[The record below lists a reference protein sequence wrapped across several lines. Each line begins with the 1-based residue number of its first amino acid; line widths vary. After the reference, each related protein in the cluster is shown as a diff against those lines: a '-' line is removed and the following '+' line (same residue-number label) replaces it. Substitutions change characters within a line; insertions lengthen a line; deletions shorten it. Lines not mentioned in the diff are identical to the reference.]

1 MRYSEI
7 DLQCKDFTWFGVDSN
22 NHVIAFTSGGMGNI
36 PEYVCRSKEETKEP
50 YDYFYDILGKT
61 TTGHVLVAGENSL
74 VLEFIELSS
83 KGLYCFDVETQNVEG
98 DIYKKI
104 TCPNIPIL
112 LDDLPDHV
120 KAILRDHSINA
131 DLAEINQI
139 QVPHAY

>member
-1 MRYSEI
+1 MTI
-7 DLQCKDFTWFGVDSN
+7 
-22 NHVIAFTSGGMGNI
+22 
-36 PEYVCRSKEETKEP
+36 
-50 YDYFYDILGKT
+50 
-61 TTGHVLVAGENSL
+61 
-74 VLEFIELSS
+74 LEFIELSS

-104 TCPNIPIL
+104 TCPAVPIL